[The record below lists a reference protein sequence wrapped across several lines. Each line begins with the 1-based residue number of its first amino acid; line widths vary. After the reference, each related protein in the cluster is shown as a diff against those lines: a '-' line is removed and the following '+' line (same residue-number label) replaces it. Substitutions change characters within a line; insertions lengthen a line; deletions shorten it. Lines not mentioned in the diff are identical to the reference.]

1 MSSHA
6 NKSDRMKI
14 TGNCRVCTL
23 EHNFYLLMEK
33 FDNSLEPVLTE
44 KERMGRIWNCARC
57 EHFNVLFD

>member
-14 TGNCRVCTL
+14 TGNCRVCNL

-33 FDNSLEPVLTE
+33 FDNSLELALTE
-44 KERMGRIWNCARC
+44 KERMGLI
-57 EHFNVLFD
+57 